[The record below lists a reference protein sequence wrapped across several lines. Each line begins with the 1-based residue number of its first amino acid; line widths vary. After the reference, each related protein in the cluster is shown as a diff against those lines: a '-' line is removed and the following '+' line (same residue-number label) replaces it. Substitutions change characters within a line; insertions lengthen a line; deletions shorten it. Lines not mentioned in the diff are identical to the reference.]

1 MNFGRALCRGASRG
15 EVDARAPPTLGHVDG
30 LLTVVAGVV
39 GLVTG
44 VFATLLFLW
53 NERRERVAPVG
64 PPADLDEGFVR
75 ALAVLRSAA
84 IVLGENDEI
93 VRASAPAYALGLVRH
108 DALTHKAV
116 EDMVASVRRTGEILD
131 VEIELPR
138 GPSGRGDVLL
148 QVRVAQVDVRH
159 VLVLAEDRTEARRL
173 EAIRRDFVVNISH
186 ELKTPVGAL
195 ALLAE
200 TVHDAA
206 DDPEAVRRF
215 SGRMQQESARLGAL
229 VHEVIELSRLQ
240 SAGALAQVQAVP
252 VRGVVEE
259 SIDRA
264 RTTAAGRNIRLASAG
279 DLDAA
284 VYGDHNMLVTAL
296 RNLLDNAVNYS
307 ADGSAVTVGVRSAQD
322 FVEISVVDQGV
333 GISRDV
339 QDRIFERF
347 YRVDPARSRET
358 GGTGLG
364 LSIVKHV
371 VADHGGEITIW
382 SQPGQGSTFT
392 MKIPAAHVAAGA
404 AGRATL
410 VAEEEENA

>member
-1 MNFGRALCRGASRG
+1 MLI
-15 EVDARAPPTLGHVDG
+15 
-30 LLTVVAGVV
+30 AGVV
-39 GLVTG
+39 GLGTG
-44 VFATLLFLW
+44 VVAMLAFRYS
-53 NERRERVAPVG
+53 ERKQREYPVG
-64 PPADLDEGFVR
+64 PPADLDQGLVR
-75 ALAVLRSAA
+75 VLAVLRSAA
-84 IVLGENDEI
+84 IVLNEADEV
-93 VRASAPAYALGLVRH
+93 VRASAPAYALGIVRH
-108 DALTHKAV
+108 DAIVHRAID
-116 EDMVASVRRTGEILD
+116 DMVAKVRASGEILD
-131 VEIELPR
+131 EELELPR

-148 QVRVAQVDVRH
+148 QVRVAQVDSRH

-173 EAIRRDFVVNISH
+173 EAVRRDFVVNISH

-206 DDPEAVRRF
+206 DDAEAVRRF

-240 SAGALAQVQAVP
+240 SAGALTQVQAVA
-252 VRGVVEE
+252 VRGIVEE
-259 SIDRA
+259 SVDRA
-264 RTTAAGRNIRLASAG
+264 RTTATGRNIRLASAG

-284 VYGDHNMLVTAL
+284 VYGDHNLLVTAL

-307 ADGSAVTVGVRSAQD
+307 ADGSSVTVGVRSSQD

-333 GISRDV
+333 GISREV

-347 YRVDPARSRET
+347 FRVDPARSRET

-410 VAEEEENA
+410 VAEEEEDA

>member
-1 MNFGRALCRGASRG
+1 M
-15 EVDARAPPTLGHVDG
+15 GHVDG
-30 LLTVVAGVV
+30 LFFVIAGIV

-84 IVLGENDEI
+84 VVVGEADEI

-108 DALTHKAV
+108 DALAHRAV
-116 EDMVASVRRTGEILD
+116 EDMVAEVRRTGEILD

-148 QVRVAQVDVRH
+148 QVRVAQVDGRN

-215 SGRMQQESARLGAL
+215 AGRMQQESARLGAL

-240 SAGALAQVQAVP
+240 SASALTQVQAVA
-252 VRGVVEE
+252 VRGIVEE

-264 RTTAAGRNIRLASAG
+264 RTTATGRNIRLASAG

-284 VYGDHNMLVTAL
+284 VYGDHNLLVTAL

-307 ADGSAVTVGVRSAQD
+307 PDGSSVSVGVRRALD

-333 GISRDV
+333 GIARDV

-371 VADHGGEITIW
+371 VADHGGEMTIW

-392 MKIPAAHVAAGA
+392 MKIPAAHIAPAGPTEA
-404 AGRATL
+404 LAPAGPA
-410 VAEEEENA
+410 AEEEEDA

>member
-1 MNFGRALCRGASRG
+1 M
-15 EVDARAPPTLGHVDG
+15 PPTLGHVEG
-30 LLTVVAGVV
+30 LPIVVAGVV

-44 VFATLLFLW
+44 VFATLAFLW
-53 NERRERVAPVG
+53 NERRERAVPVG

-84 IVLGENDEI
+84 VVVGEADEI

-108 DALTHKAV
+108 DALAHRAV
-116 EDMVASVRRTGEILD
+116 EDMVAEVRRTGEILD

-148 QVRVAQVDVRH
+148 QVRVAQVDGRH

-206 DDPEAVRRF
+206 GDPDAVRRF
-215 SGRMQQESARLGAL
+215 SARMQQESARLGAL

-240 SAGALAQVQAVP
+240 SAGALTQVQAVP
-252 VRGVVEE
+252 VRAIVAE

-264 RTTAAGRNIRLASAG
+264 RTTATGRNIRLASAG

-284 VYGDHNMLVTAL
+284 VYGDHNLLVTAL

-307 ADGSAVTVGVRSAQD
+307 ADGSAVTVGVRSSQD

-333 GISRDV
+333 GIARDV

-392 MKIPAAHVAAGA
+392 MKIPAAHAAPGPAGAATVAAGQ
-404 AGRATL
+404 ATV
-410 VAEEEENA
+410 VAEEEEDA

>member
-1 MNFGRALCRGASRG
+1 M
-15 EVDARAPPTLGHVDG
+15 DG
-30 LLTVVAGVV
+30 LLIVISGVV
-39 GLVTG
+39 GLITG

-53 NERRERVAPVG
+53 NERRERVVPVG

-84 IVLGENDEI
+84 VVVGENDEI

-148 QVRVAQVDVRH
+148 QVRVAQVDAHH

-206 DDPEAVRRF
+206 DDAEAVRRF

-240 SAGALAQVQAVP
+240 SAGALTQVQAVA
-252 VRGVVEE
+252 VRGIVEE
-259 SIDRA
+259 SVDRA
-264 RTTAAGRNIRLASAG
+264 RTTATGRNIRLASAG

-284 VYGDHNMLVTAL
+284 VYGDHNLLVTAL

-307 ADGSAVTVGVRSAQD
+307 ADGSSVTVGVRSSQD

-333 GISRDV
+333 GISREV

-347 YRVDPARSRET
+347 FRVDPARSRET

-392 MKIPAAHVAAGA
+392 MKIPAAHVATEAVGV
-404 AGRATL
+404 ATV
-410 VAEEEENA
+410 VAEKEEDA